1 MSSEETETHVFLP
14 TPDHSADLDQ
24 SAPPV
29 KPADLRVWVVEDQD
43 IFRELLSSYLA
54 TLSGVK
60 LVGTAKDHVDLMAAA
75 NAHEVDLV
83 ILDLM
88 LDGAGGL
95 SILRELSAIPDG
107 PAALVLSAN
116 VSEHAVF
123 MAARLGARG
132 FLEKTDPLTFIGDA
146 LRRIAAGGVYFSK
159 GPRLHLASLALNSWS
174 KLDTDEVSK
183 REIDL
188 LLGLI
193 NGLPIKHVAE
203 NLNSSLV
210 SAYKARTR
218 LMRKFSTKDDGEW
231 VHYAQRIGLADMPG
245 VG

>member
-1 MSSEETETHVFLP
+1 MRSEETDVSLP
-14 TPDHSADLDQ
+14 ASDHSSGLDQ
-24 SAPPV
+24 PASPEQ
-29 KPADLRVWVVEDQD
+29 PADLRVWVVEDQD
-43 IFRELLSSYLA
+43 IFRELLSNYLA

-60 LVGTAKDHVDLMAAA
+60 LVGTAKDHVDLMTAAK
-75 NAHEVDLV
+75 AHEVDLV

-146 LRRIAAGGVYFSK
+146 LRRITAGGVYFSK
-159 GPRLHLASLALNSWS
+159 GPRQLLASLALNSWS
-174 KLDTDEVSK
+174 KLDTDEVNK

-188 LLGLI
+188 LLGVI
-193 NGLPIKHVAE
+193 SGLPTKHVAE

-210 SAYKARTR
+210 SAYKTRSR
-218 LMRKFSTKDDGEW
+218 LMKKFSVKDDGEW
-231 VHYAQRIGLADMPG
+231 VHYAQRIGLEDMPG
-245 VG
+245 VE